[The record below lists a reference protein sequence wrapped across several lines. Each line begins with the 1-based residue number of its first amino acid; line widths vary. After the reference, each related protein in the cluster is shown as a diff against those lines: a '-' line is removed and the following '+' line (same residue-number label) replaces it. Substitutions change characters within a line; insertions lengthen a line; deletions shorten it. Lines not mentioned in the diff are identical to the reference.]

1 MRHATTPEELSQ
13 HQKVLNFTAIAVFIV
28 SSIAG
33 VLILNIG
40 LDISIATMALMT
52 LTSITA
58 IILNRQGHFNIG
70 AILLSVGMYFSILII
85 AMEGFGLW
93 DVSLIAYPFIISA
106 GALFFGRR
114 YVKYFVA
121 AIVAALI
128 FLYFFQKTGHV
139 RTVVVNGPGDNLWFL
154 LLIIIGCSL
163 IVWYFIDSLEKSLK
177 RAQTSEASMIAT
189 YDHTLA
195 GWVKALEYRDK
206 ETEGHSRRVVE
217 MTVRLAHAMKVD
229 ETNIEHYRRG
239 ALLHDIGK
247 LTIPDSILLKR
258 SSLTEEEMEVMR
270 RHPLIAGEM
279 LSSIGFL
286 APAIEIPVYHHEH
299 WDGSG
304 YPYGLK
310 GEQIPFA
317 ARLFAVVD
325 SWEALGSQ
333 RTYRPAW
340 AQEVIIQYLT
350 DNKGILFDPS
360 VVDAFL
366 PLIQEENAYRRGDPG
381 AST

>member
-1 MRHATTPEELSQ
+1 MRHATAPEELTQ
-13 HQKVLNFTAIAVFIV
+13 HQKVLNFTAITVFIV
-28 SSIAG
+28 SLIAG
-33 VLILNIG
+33 VLILKFE
-40 LDISIATMALMT
+40 LKISIVTMALT
-52 LTSITA
+52 TVSSIVVMV
-58 IILNRQGHFNIG
+58 LNNRGHFNIG
-70 AILLSVGMYFSILII
+70 AILLCTVMYFSILII

-93 DVSLIAYPFIISA
+93 DVSLIAYPFIIAA

-114 YVKYFVA
+114 SVKYFVA
-121 AIVAALI
+121 AIIAALV
-128 FLYFFQKTGHV
+128 FLFFYQKAGYI
-139 RTVVVNGPGDNLWFL
+139 RTVVVNGPGENLWFL
-154 LLIIIGCSL
+154 LLIITGCSL
-163 IVWYFIDSLEKSLK
+163 IIWYFIDSLEKSIK
-177 RAQTSEASMIAT
+177 RARTSEASMIAT

-206 ETEGHSRRVVE
+206 ETEEHSKRVVE
-217 MTVRLAHAMKVD
+217 MTIRLAHAMKVD
-229 ETNIEHYRRG
+229 EANIEHYRRG

-247 LTIPDSILLKR
+247 LTIPDCILLKK
-258 SSLTEEEMEVMR
+258 SSLTEEEMEIMR

-299 WDGSG
+299 WDGTG

-310 GEQIPFA
+310 SEQIPFA

-333 RTYRPAW
+333 RAYRPAW
-340 AQEVIIQYLT
+340 TQEMIIQYLVE
-350 DNKGILFDPS
+350 NKGVLFDPN

-366 PLIQEENAYRRGDPG
+366 PLIQAEDGVRR
-381 AST
+381 ANLNSVK

>member
-1 MRHATTPEELSQ
+1 MRHATAPEELTQ
-13 HQKVLNFTAIAVFIV
+13 HQKVLNFTAITVFIV
-28 SSIAG
+28 ACIAG
-33 VLILNIG
+33 ALILNFD
-40 LDISIATMALMT
+40 LKISIATTALVT
-52 LTSITA
+52 VASIA
-58 IILNRQGHFNIG
+58 VMVLNHRGHFNTG
-70 AILLSVGMYFSILII
+70 AVILCAVMYFSILII

-93 DVSLIAYPFIISA
+93 DVSLIAYPFIIAA

-114 YVKYFVA
+114 SVKYFVA
-121 AIVAALI
+121 AISAALI
-128 FLYFFQKTGHV
+128 FLYFFQKAGHI

-154 LLIIIGCSL
+154 LLIITGCSL
-163 IVWYFIDSLEKSLK
+163 IIWYFIDSLEKSLK
-177 RAQTSEASMIAT
+177 RARSSEASMIAT

-206 ETEGHSRRVVE
+206 ETEEHSRRVVE
-217 MTVRLAHAMKVD
+217 MTIRLAHAMNVD
-229 ETNIEHYRRG
+229 EANIEHYRRG

-247 LTIPDSILLKR
+247 LTIPDCILLKK
-258 SSLTEEEMEVMR
+258 SSLTEDEMEIMR

-333 RTYRPAW
+333 RTYRRAW
-340 AQEVIIQYLT
+340 AQEVIIQYLAE
-350 DNKGILFDPS
+350 NKGILFDPN

-366 PLIQEENAYRRGDPG
+366 PLIQEENRSRGENL
-381 AST
+381 STRS

>member
-1 MRHATTPEELSQ
+1 MHKAFSPEELNR
-13 HQKVLNFTAIAVFIV
+13 HQKVLNFTSLAVFVVSTIASLLIVHFDLPISIITTLSMLIV
-28 SSIAG
+28 SLVVNA
-33 VLILNIG
+33 
-40 LDISIATMALMT
+40 M
-52 LTSITA
+52 
-58 IILNRQGHFNIG
+58 NRRGHFNAG
-70 AILLSVGMYFSILII
+70 AVVLCVVMYFSILII
-85 AMEGFGLW
+85 TMEGYGLW
-93 DVSLIAYPFIISA
+93 DVTLIAYPFFIAA
-106 GALFFGRR
+106 GALFFGRKS
-114 YVKYFVA
+114 VKYFV
-121 AIVAALI
+121 ISVVAALV
-128 FLYFFQKTGHV
+128 FLNYFQETGHV
-139 RTVVVNGPGDNLWFL
+139 RTVVVNGPGENLWFL

-163 IVWYFIDSLEKSLK
+163 IVWYLIDSLEKSIK
-177 RAQTSEASMIAT
+177 RTETSEKSMIAT

-206 ETEGHSRRVVE
+206 ETEEHSKRVVE
-217 MTVRLAHAMKVD
+217 MTVRLARAMGVAD
-229 ETNIEHYRRG
+229 ANIEHYRRG

-247 LTIPDSILLKR
+247 LTIPDSILLKK
-258 SSLTEEEMEVMR
+258 SSLTDKEMDVMR

-333 RTYRPAW
+333 RTYRSAW
-340 AQEVIIQYLT
+340 AQEVIIQYLI
-350 DNKGILFDPS
+350 DNKGILFDPQ

-366 PLIQEENAYRRGDPG
+366 PLLDGNKAPKN
-381 AST
+381 